1 MSRGLRAD
9 YTKRFLFPPAI
20 EDWVGPT
27 DTARFVRSFV
37 DTLDLSEIAGE
48 EWVEASEDPNG
59 RPHYAFDLLLKAWLY
74 GYIYNIRSTRKL
86 EQACRQMVP
95 LIWLT
100 GMYEPD
106 HNTLWRFWH
115 RYRSAL
121 KKVFVKSVRVALE
134 ANMVGTVLQAI
145 DGTKIA
151 SASSQHTAW
160 HRDDLKKTLAAV
172 NERLEKLEAEIAA
185 AQDAAQPDDRL
196 PTQLQEETQLRKAVQ
211 EAIERLDKADADH
224 LHQHD
229 PEARMMKGGRSRRI
243 EFGYNAQVVCD
254 ASHGIIVAENVVTEA
269 NDERQ
274 LGPML
279 TQVEENVGSIAEVTL
294 TDAGYDTAESLA
306 KAEELEATVLT
317 APRAALDKA
326 GPYHLS
332 RFTFNEEQGTVHC
345 PIGQE
350 LRYVNVTRHR
360 DKPHPLMIYRCDV
373 WKTCPVGRICSKSQ
387 SRVVEIGPHHAA
399 RQRHREKMANPDN
412 RKSLKRRGEIIER
425 VFGQIKGN
433 DGFRRWLVRGEA
445 KVAAQWTMICTA
457 LNLRKII
464 GTLAQQAPARA

>member
-9 YTKRFLFPPAI
+9 YTKQFLFPPAI
-20 EDWVGPT
+20 ENWVGPT
-27 DTARFVRSFV
+27 DSARFVRTFV
-37 DTLDLSEIAGE
+37 DALDLSEIAGE

-59 RPHYAFDLLLKAWLY
+59 RPHYAFDLLLKVWLY
-74 GYIYNIRSTRKL
+74 GYLYNIRSSRKL
-86 EQACRQMVP
+86 EQACRQMVG

-106 HNTLWRFWH
+106 HITLWRFWQ

-121 KKVFVKSVRVALE
+121 KKVFVKTVKVALQ
-134 ANMVGTVLQAI
+134 ANMIGTVLQAI

-151 SASSQHTAW
+151 MASSQHTAW
-160 HRDDLKKTLAAV
+160 HRADLEKMFATL
-172 NERLEKLEAEIAA
+172 NERIDKLEAEIAA
-185 AQDAAQPDDRL
+185 AQDAGQPDDRL
-196 PTQLQEETQLRKAVQ
+196 PAQLQGEAQLRKAVQ
-211 EAIERLDKADADH
+211 EAMEQLDKAGTDH
-224 LHQHD
+224 MHPQD
-229 PEARMMKGGRSRRI
+229 PDARMMKGGRSRRI

-254 ASHGIIVAENVVTEA
+254 ASHGIIVAEDVVTEA

-279 TQVEENVGSIAEVTL
+279 SQVEENVGSTAEVTL
-294 TDAGYDTAESLA
+294 ADAGYDTAESLA

-332 RFTFNEEQGTVHC
+332 RFTYDEETGTVHC

-350 LRYVNVTRHR
+350 LRYVSLTSHR
-360 DKPHPLMIYRCDV
+360 DKPHPLKLYRCDV
-373 WKTCPVGRICSKSQ
+373 WKTCPVGRSCSKRN

-399 RQRHREKMANPDN
+399 RQRHRQKMANPDN
-412 RKSLKRRGEIIER
+412 RKCLKRRGEIIER

-433 DGFRRWLVRGEA
+433 DGFRRWLFRGEA

-464 GTLAQQAPARA
+464 ATLASQAPATA

>member
-1 MSRGLRAD
+1 MSRELRAD
-9 YTKRFLFPPAI
+9 YTKQFLFPPAV
-20 EDWVGPT
+20 EDWVGPN
-27 DTARFVRSFV
+27 DPARFVRAFV
-37 DTLDLSEIAGE
+37 DALDLSEIAGE

-59 RPHYAFDLLLKAWLY
+59 RPHYAFDLLLKVWLY
-74 GYIYNIRSTRKL
+74 GYLYNIRSTRKL

-121 KKVFVKSVRVALE
+121 KKVFVKTVRVALE
-134 ANMVGTVLQAI
+134 TNMIGMVLQAV
-145 DGTKIA
+145 DGTKIVT
-151 SASSQHTAW
+151 ASSQHTAW
-160 HRDDLKKTLAAV
+160 HREDLEKMLAAV
-172 NERLEKLEAEIAA
+172 NEKIDKLEAEIVA
-185 AQDAAQPDDRL
+185 AQEAVQPDDHL
-196 PTQLQEETQLRKAVQ
+196 PVQLQKEAQLRTAVQ
-211 EAIERLDKADADH
+211 AAMARLDEADTNH
-224 LHQHD
+224 LHPHD

-243 EFGYNAQVVCD
+243 EFAYNAQVVCD
-254 ASHGIIVAENVVTEA
+254 ASHGIIVAESLVTEA

-279 TQVEENVGSIAEVTL
+279 SQVEENVGAIAEVTL
-294 TDAGYDTAESLA
+294 ADAGYDTAEALA
-306 KAEELEATVLT
+306 KVEELKATVLT
-317 APRAALDKA
+317 APRMALEKA

-332 RFTFNEEQGTVHC
+332 RFTYDEENGTVHC

-350 LRYVNVTRHR
+350 LRYVGVTHHR
-360 DKPHPLMIYRCDV
+360 EKPHPLKLYRCDV
-373 WKTCPVGRICSKSQ
+373 WKTCPVGRSCSKST

-433 DGFRRWLVRGEA
+433 DGFRRWLFRGEV
-445 KVAAQWTMICTA
+445 KVAAQWTMICAT

-464 GTLAQQAPARA
+464 GTLTPQHS